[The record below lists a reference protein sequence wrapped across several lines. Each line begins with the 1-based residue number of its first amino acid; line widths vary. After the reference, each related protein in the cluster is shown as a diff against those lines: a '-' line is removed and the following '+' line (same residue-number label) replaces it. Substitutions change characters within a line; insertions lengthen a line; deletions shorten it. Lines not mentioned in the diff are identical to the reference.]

1 MSAPVAQEEL
11 PILES
16 IINIRNR
23 LTALKKNRGE
33 YIKASDVYVLY
44 QAIVKQGS
52 SGPFL
57 FASGLEL
64 TRILPCFLYHF
75 LEFSD
80 ALVTRLN
87 EVRDDHTTY
96 NNRLDTTLADV
107 FNLLSLF
114 FLTIGKTREC
124 PATYSQ
130 IASIRQILDH
140 MNESGI
146 YNESDLAPFHRRV
159 AELRSIV
166 HQDAESGKHPE
177 AMTTLLER
185 QLNECDNVLKSL
197 QDSLSV
203 LSPELIPIHER
214 LVNIRRQLV
223 ALAAKETAAQAALN
237 AATKAAAESGRQ
249 IETKVP
255 CPAEQPAEADTEAE
269 SKTPTKDQPNPEP
282 AFMPKIKAE
291 LKPLV
296 EELRKIDSKRVDGK
310 FMGPG
315 GTFPA
320 SQAVCSSLL
329 EECFDI
335 VQEIRAQDESKNV
348 ASSLKPIYDR
358 LTEIR
363 RELESLVLTHRWSL
377 RETDLWNY
385 SLSLQEIDNMRIDG
399 KFVDAEGNRPAGQ
412 YVLLYLLRR
421 CYGLIYRL
429 LSSSEPVSEEL
440 MPIANKLSTVKKCL
454 NEVLKYGGPFSPRDL
469 YPYQLALHQIDSM
482 RKDGKFVGI
491 DGSIPE
497 GQGILMA
504 HLNECH
510 ELLEMLKQRM
520 DEGDED
526 EDLDEDYT
534 FESGSGSEEE
544 ED

>member
-1 MSAPVAQEEL
+1 MTAPVAQEEL
-11 PILES
+11 PILEN

-33 YIKASDVYVLY
+33 YIKSSDVNVLY
-44 QAIVKQGS
+44 QAIVKQ
-52 SGPFL
+52 
-57 FASGLEL
+57 
-64 TRILPCFLYHF
+64 
-75 LEFSD
+75 
-80 ALVTRLN
+80 VTRLN
-87 EVRDDHTTY
+87 EVRDDHTIY

-114 FLTIGKTREC
+114 YLTIGKTREC

-130 IASIRQILDH
+130 IASMRQILDH
-140 MNESGI
+140 MNESGV
-146 YNESDLAPFHRRV
+146 YNESDLAPFHRRLTD
-159 AELRSIV
+159 LRRIV
-166 HQDAESGKHPE
+166 QHDADSGKHPM

-185 QLNECDNVLKSL
+185 QLNECDNILHNL
-197 QDSLSV
+197 QESLSV

-214 LVNIRRQLV
+214 LVNARRQLV
-223 ALAAKETAAQAALN
+223 ALAAKETAAQAAST
-237 AATKAAAESGRQ
+237 ARTASGDMSRRVSAEPTKSDFDDSQES
-249 IETKVP
+249 EM
-255 CPAEQPAEADTEAE
+255 E
-269 SKTPTKDQPNPEP
+269 SKTPTKDEPNPEP
-282 AFMPKIKAE
+282 VPVPKVKAE
-291 LKPLV
+291 LKPII

-310 FMGPG
+310 FLGPG
-315 GTFPA
+315 GSFPP

-329 EECFDI
+329 EECFEI
-335 VQEIRAQDESKNV
+335 VQEIRALDESKNV

-363 RELESLVLTHRWSL
+363 RELESLVMTHRWSL

-385 SLSLQEIDNMRIDG
+385 SLSLQEIDKMRIDG
-399 KFVDAEGNRPAGQ
+399 KFIDAEGNIPVGQ

-482 RKDGKFVGI
+482 RKDGKFIGV

-497 GQGILMA
+497 GQGIVMA

-520 DEGDED
+520 DDGQDEED
-526 EDLDEDYT
+526 EDLDDDGYT
-534 FESGSGSEEE
+534 FESGSSSG
-544 ED
+544 EDER

>member
-1 MSAPVAQEEL
+1 MAAPVAQEEL
-11 PILES
+11 PILEAV
-16 IINIRNR
+16 INIRNR
-23 LTALKKNRGE
+23 LTALKKDRGE
-33 YIKASDVYVLY
+33 FIKASDVNSLY
-44 QAIVKQGS
+44 HAIVKQ
-52 SGPFL
+52 
-57 FASGLEL
+57 
-64 TRILPCFLYHF
+64 
-75 LEFSD
+75 
-80 ALVTRLN
+80 VTRLN
-87 EVRDDHTTY
+87 EVRDDRTTY

-114 FLTIGKTREC
+114 FLTIGRTREC
-124 PATYSQ
+124 PATYCQ
-130 IASIRQILDH
+130 IASMRQILEH

-146 YNESDLAPFHRRV
+146 YNESDLAPFHRRLV
-159 AELRSIV
+159 ELRSIV
-166 HQDAESGKHPE
+166 QHDMDSGRHPV

-185 QLNECDNVLKSL
+185 QLNDCEALLCSL
-197 QDSLSV
+197 QDSLGI

-223 ALAAKETAAQAALN
+223 ALAAKETAREAAL
-237 AATKAAAESGRQ
+237 KGIQ
-249 IETKVP
+249 
-255 CPAEQPAEADTEAE
+255 
-269 SKTPTKDQPNPEP
+269 
-282 AFMPKIKAE
+282 
-291 LKPLV
+291 

-315 GTFPA
+315 GTLPA
-320 SQAVCSSLL
+320 SQAICSSLL
-329 EECFDI
+329 EECFEI
-335 VQEIRAQDESKNV
+335 AQEIRAQDDSKHV

-358 LTEIR
+358 LSEIR

-385 SLSLQEIDNMRIDG
+385 SLSLQEIDKMRVDG
-399 KFVDAEGNRPAGQ
+399 KFVDAEGTRPTGQ

-482 RKDGKFVGI
+482 RKDGKFIGI

-497 GQGILMA
+497 GQGIVMA

-510 ELLEMLKQRM
+510 ELLEMLKQAM
-520 DEGDED
+520 DENDNEDEYVTGDED
-526 EDLDEDYT
+526 DSVFDEPSDDGQ
-534 FESGSGSEEE
+534 E
-544 ED
+544 